1 MHAFEFYAP
10 TRIVF
15 GKGSIE
21 RLSTLVSSDTP
32 LMLLYGGG
40 SIRKNGVYD
49 AVLSALPAAPAVIFG
64 GIEPNPDYETCLKA
78 VAEARRHDV
87 GFVLA
92 VGGGSVLDAAKFIAA
107 AVVWQGDPWDIFADR
122 GASVADALPL
132 GDVLTLPAT
141 GSEMNKNSV
150 ISRRAT
156 TDKVAFMSPHVFPRF
171 SILDPETT
179 FSLPPRQT
187 ANGIVDACAHVFE
200 QYMTYPVNAP
210 LQDRQAEAVL
220 LTLIEE
226 GPKALKHPSDYDV
239 RANIMWAATCALN
252 GSLSCG
258 VPGDWSTHMIGHE
271 LTALYGIDHAQSLAV
286 VMPGV
291 WRHQR
296 EAKRAKLLQY
306 ARRVWKLTD
315 GTDDERIEAAIV
327 RTEAFF
333 TSLGVGVRLSDY
345 GIGDDAPQRVARN
358 QGRRNRI
365 LGEHENIG
373 TAEIKAIL
381 ETRR

>member
-1 MHAFEFYAP
+1 MNNFEYYAP

-15 GKGSIE
+15 GKGAIA
-21 RLSTLVSSDTP
+21 RLATLVSDEIP

-40 SIRKNGVYD
+40 SIKRNGVYEQVMD
-49 AVLSALPAAPAVIFG
+49 ALPRPPAVEFG
-64 GIEPNPDYETCLKA
+64 GVEANPDYETCLKA
-78 VAEARRHDV
+78 VLELKRQAV

-107 AVVWQGDPWDIFADR
+107 AAEWDGDPWDIFADR
-122 GASVADALPL
+122 GATIECALPL

-141 GSEMNKNSV
+141 GSEMNMNSV

-156 TDKVAFMSPHVFPRF
+156 KDKLAFVSPHVFPQF

-179 FSLPPRQT
+179 ISLPPRQT

-226 GPKALKHPSDYDV
+226 GPKALVAPADYDA
-239 RANIMWAATCALN
+239 RSNIMWSATCALN

-258 VPGDWSTHMIGHE
+258 VPGDWATHMIGHE

-286 VMPGV
+286 VMPGL
-291 WRHQR
+291 WRHQKD
-296 EAKRAKLLQY
+296 AKRAKLLQY
-306 ARRVWKLTD
+306 AERVWKLTTGSAD
-315 GTDDERIEAAIV
+315 ARIEQAIS
-327 RTEAFF
+327 RTEDFF
-333 TSLGVGVRLSDY
+333 KELGVGVRLSDY
-345 GIGDDAPQRVARN
+345 NIPADAPRRVAEN
-358 QGRRNRI
+358 QARRKRA
-365 LGEHENIG
+365 LGEHQNIHA
-373 TAEIKAIL
+373 AEIEAIL
-381 ETRR
+381 ASRL